1 MAISGSPNSSGAA
14 DSTGY
19 SGFSSFGFGG
29 RGPTPLANRLRAQAA
44 RDAANTAADA
54 NRLAAAHAASMA
66 AFQKASKIAALKKS
80 LAGGQDAGGQ
90 DADAGAPSVPPAPP
104 GPEPA
109 PAPSMNPADIYA
121 AAQKIAQGYL
131 APQLGYV
138 NQQTNLGQQA
148 ISGFT
153 NDFLNKLAGTPGAP
167 GLKDQIGSD
176 YNRAIAQQS
185 ALSDAISASL
195 GGQAKDQSA
204 LLAAVNA
211 PTAAANQLNQT
222 EAGFQQQGNVLAG
235 VGGLT
240 SSSLLGEKTAQQAM
254 ARELPSLVQLGGQ
267 QALGR
272 FLTQQA
278 LAKSQIASQI
288 PTQAGQIASS
298 IMQNQAS
305 QDRNNA
311 LYALALG
318 KLGVATTNTANA
330 ASTSALKFISGLKNS
345 TQTVTGKSGKSVT
358 TSNPAGYNAAIQQT
372 QAAYPQLSTQEII
385 DKVNSVYR
393 WGNGRALLTSQRQAL
408 TGSGLPPDV
417 SFDSAGRP
425 FLTLQQAEALNKAGV
440 LAAAMGQVGS
450 DGNFYL
456 AG

>member
-1 MAISGSPNSSGAA
+1 MPIGGSSNSSGAA

-19 SGFSSFGFGG
+19 GG
-29 RGPTPLANRLRAQAA
+29 RGIPTGLFIQPSPTPIASQLRARAMEVNA
-44 RDAANTAADA
+44 AADA
-54 NRLAAAHAASMA
+54 KRLAAAHAASMA
-66 AFQKASKIAALKKS
+66 AFQRASQIAALQKS
-80 LAGGQDAGGQ
+80 LNSSKG
-90 DADAGAPSVPPAPP
+90 SVDT
-104 GPEPA
+104 
-109 PAPSMNPADIYA
+109 PAPSPPPAKDSPSINPADIYA
-121 AAQKIAQGYL
+121 TSINPADVYATAQKIAQGYL
-131 APQLGYV
+131 APQLQYV
-138 NQQTNLGQQA
+138 NQQTNLGKQA
-148 ISGFT
+148 IAGFT
-153 NDFLNKLAGTPGAP
+153 NDFLNKLLGTPGAP
-167 GLKDQIGSD
+167 GLSNQIGSD
-176 YNRAIAQQS
+176 YNRAIAEQS

-211 PTAAANQLNQT
+211 PAAAANQLNQT
-222 EAGFQQQGNVLAG
+222 EAGFQRQGNVLAG

-240 SSSLLGEKTAQQAM
+240 ASSLVGEKAAQQAM
-254 ARELPSLVQLGGQ
+254 ARELPSIVQLGGQ

-288 PTQAGQIASS
+288 PTQVSQIASS

-305 QDRNNA
+305 VDKNNA
-311 LYALALG
+311 LLALG
-318 KLGVATTNTANA
+318 LGKLTVANTKTKDA
-330 ASTSALKFISGLKNS
+330 AATSALKFISGLKNR

-358 TSNPAGYNAAIQQT
+358 TANPAGYNAAIQQT
-372 QAAYPQLSTQEII
+372 QSAYPQLSTQEII

-408 TGSGLPPDV
+408 VGSGLSPDV

-425 FLTLQQAEALNKAGV
+425 FLTLQQASALNKAGV
-440 LAAAMGQVGS
+440 LTPDMGQVGS

>member
-1 MAISGSPNSSGAA
+1 MPISGSSNSSGAA
-14 DSTGY
+14 GSIGY
-19 SGFSSFGFGG
+19 GG
-29 RGPTPLANRLRAQAA
+29 RGIPTGLFVQPSPTPIASQLRARAMEVNA
-44 RDAANTAADA
+44 AADA
-54 NRLAAAHAASMA
+54 KRIAAAHAASMA
-66 AFQKASKIAALKKS
+66 AFQKASQIAALQKS
-80 LAGGQDAGGQ
+80 LASPVVENQAS
-90 DADAGAPSVPPAPP
+90 APSLQPTPAPTSN
-104 GPEPA
+104 PA
-109 PAPSMNPADIYA
+109 DMFATSINPADIYA
-121 AAQKIAQGYL
+121 TAQKIAQGYL

-148 ISGFT
+148 IAGFT
-153 NDFLNKLAGTPGAP
+153 NDFLNKLLGTPGAP
-167 GLKDQIGSD
+167 GLSNQIGSD

-211 PTAAANQLNQT
+211 PAAAANQLNQT
-222 EAGFQQQGNVLAG
+222 EAGFQRQGNVLAG
-235 VGGLT
+235 MGGLT
-240 SSSLLGEKTAQQAM
+240 ASSLVGEKAAQQAM
-254 ARELPSLVQLGGQ
+254 ARELPSIVQLGGQ

-311 LYALALG
+311 LLALG
-318 KLGVATTNTANA
+318 LGKLDVANTKTANA
-330 ASTSALKFISGLKNS
+330 ASTSALKFISSLKNR

-358 TSNPAGYNAAIQQT
+358 TANPAGYNVAIQQT
-372 QAAYPQLSTQEII
+372 QSAYPQLSTQEII

-393 WGNGRALLTSQRQAL
+393 WGNGRALLTPQRQVL
-408 TGSGLPPDV
+408 TGSGLSPDV

-425 FLTLQQAEALNKAGV
+425 FLTLQQASALNKAGV
-440 LAAAMGQVGS
+440 LTSDMGQVGS